1 LYLSEL
7 TCTIVGVTDTE
18 VLIIGAGP
26 TGLTL
31 ACELARRGVDTRI
44 VERCAEPG
52 RGSRGFTLKPHSLDV
67 LAGVGAVDRVLSGGT
82 QSQKLRFHLGQE
94 RLFDLDPAP
103 STDLSRPHPNPVG
116 IPQWRTEEALRER
129 LAELGVAVEFGRG
142 LEAGAHALA
151 ADDDGVTA
159 VLAGGETVRARYL
172 VGTDGGRSTVR
183 KAAGIG
189 FPGSSPEGR
198 ALIADAELTGLDR
211 DAGTHLWVGP
221 RGVVAARPIPH
232 DDVWQ
237 VVVSHPPEGAEH
249 SVDAVR
255 DRLLAV
261 TGRADVRIGDPRWMS
276 VWRYNLR
283 MADRYRAGRV
293 LLAGDAAHVH
303 SPFGGHGMNTGIQDA
318 ANLGWKLAMVLAGA
332 AGDALLDSYE
342 AERMPVARA
351 ILADSDN
358 QMSAVVRRPKLLGPL
373 LGPVVRAG
381 FARRQ
386 RRTRDDHP
394 TYRTGPLTVD
404 RSGRRS
410 RVRAGDLAP
419 EAPLHL
425 VGRWVGLHEL
435 LREPQLT
442 VLVFGPAAPDLGALA
457 EHARVVEVG
466 GAADPTGALR
476 RAFAANRDTV
486 VVVRPDG
493 YIGLLAH
500 RDGARE
506 ATAYLA
512 ALTSGA
518 VRRPAVVL

>member
-1 LYLSEL
+1 M
-7 TCTIVGVTDTE
+7 TATD

-44 VERCAEPG
+44 VERSAEPA

-67 LAGVGAVDRVLSGGT
+67 LAGVGAVDRVLAGGT
-82 QSQKLRFHLGQE
+82 QRQQLRFHLGRE

-103 STDLSRPHPNPVG
+103 STDPSRPYPNPVG

-129 LAELGVAVEFGRG
+129 LAELGVRVEFGRG
-142 LEAGAHALA
+142 LESTAPDA
-151 ADDDGVTA
+151 DGVTA

-189 FPGSSPEGR
+189 FPGTTPEGR
-198 ALIADAELTGLDR
+198 ALIVDAGVTGLDR
-211 DAGTHLWVGP
+211 AAGTHLWVGP
-221 RGVVAARPIPH
+221 RGVVAVRPIPH

-237 VVVSHPPEGAEH
+237 VVVSHPPEGAEQALD
-249 SVDAVR
+249 VVQ
-255 DRLLAV
+255 DRIAAV
-261 TGRADVRIGDPRWMS
+261 TGRADVRVAEPRWMS
-276 VWRYNLR
+276 LWRYNLR
-283 MADRYRAGRV
+283 MVERYRSGPV
-293 LLAGDAAHVH
+293 FLAGDAAHVH
-303 SPFGGHGMNTGIQDA
+303 SRFGGHGMNTGIQDA

-332 AGDALLDSYE
+332 AGDALLDTYE

-351 ILADSDN
+351 ILADSDD
-358 QMSAVVRRPKLLGPL
+358 QMSAVVSPPRLLRPL
-373 LGPVVRAG
+373 LGPVLRAG

-404 RSGRRS
+404 ASARRS

-419 EAPLHL
+419 DAPVL
-425 VGRWVGLHEL
+425 VDGRPGRLHEV
-435 LREPQLT
+435 LRGGRFT
-442 VLVFGPAAPDLGALA
+442 VLTFGPAVPEPGVIVPHIRLLDVSG
-457 EHARVVEVG
+457 V
-466 GAADPTGALR
+466 ADPTGALR
-476 RAFAANRDTV
+476 RAFAATPETA

-493 YIGLLAH
+493 YVGLLAH
-500 RDGARE
+500 RAGAVA
-506 ATAYLA
+506 ATGYLHSLA
-512 ALTSGA
+512 AGGLNH
-518 VRRPAVVL
+518 RPKPAVPTPA

>member
-1 LYLSEL
+1 M
-7 TCTIVGVTDTE
+7 TDTE

-44 VERCAEPG
+44 VERSAGPS
-52 RGSRGFTLKPHSLDV
+52 RGSRGFTLKPRSLDV
-67 LAGVGAVDRVLSGGT
+67 LAGVGALDRVLAGGMP
-82 QSQKLRFHLGQE
+82 SQKLRFHLGQE

-103 STDLSRPHPNPVG
+103 STDLSRPYPNPVG

-142 LEAGAHALA
+142 LDAGAHAVV

-211 DAGTHLWVGP
+211 AAGTHMWVGP

-237 VVVSHPPEGAEH
+237 VVVSHPPEGAEQ
-249 SVDAVR
+249 SIEVVQ
-255 DRLLAV
+255 DRLQAV
-261 TGRADVRIGDPRWMS
+261 TGRADVRICDPRWMS

-293 LLAGDAAHVH
+293 LIAGDAAHVH

-332 AGDALLDSYE
+332 AGDQLLDTYE

-358 QMSAVVRRPKLLGPL
+358 QMSAAVRRPKLLGPL

-404 RSGRRS
+404 RSARRS

-419 EAPLHL
+419 DAPLHL
-425 VGRWVGLHEL
+425 AGRWVGLHEL
-435 LREPQLT
+435 LREPRLT
-442 VLVFGPAAPDLGALA
+442 VLTFGASAPDLEALA
-457 EHARVVEVG
+457 GHAQVVEVG
-466 GAADPTGALR
+466 GSADPTGALR
-476 RAFAANRDTV
+476 RAFAATRETV

-493 YIGLLAH
+493 YVGLLAH
-500 RDGARE
+500 RDGARAAADHL
-506 ATAYLA
+506 ATL
-512 ALTSGA
+512 GA
-518 VRRPAVVL
+518 GASASPVLEGVRP